1 MYYQARREN
10 ENTLNNTVSK
20 SLSVTSEI
28 KRVTHRKIIRPKG
41 AKVIH
46 FPWSGVNCFPWAF
59 ILNLSHTGKLNIQN

>member
-46 FPWSGVNCFPWAF
+46 FP
-59 ILNLSHTGKLNIQN
+59 